1 MNELAAPDVMGE
13 RNTGVRG
20 EDLAG
25 IADASPAPL
34 FVLQDLSFR
43 YVNRAFAHLI
53 GSEVADLTGT
63 LAAATIHPDDHVL
76 LLQRTEALDADQ
88 DVARLQIRLRRRDGA
103 DVWVHLTTG
112 PFTCDGRPALIASA
126 IDVDERKYADDAVVK
141 SQRLSAIRRLAG
153 GIAHDFNNLLLVI
166 RGQAERL
173 VHRLAPEDPL
183 HGAAIEIAHATERA
197 EQLTDG
203 LLLFGRRQVLDPEP
217 VDVSRLIVGLRGL
230 LEARVGADVEIGF
243 TAGELV
249 PMVRIDRARLVQ
261 VLIHLV
267 DNARDAMIGGG
278 TLTLVTDTV
287 QVDEQ
292 MRSERPWLRS
302 GAYVR
307 LRVSDTGIGM
317 AAEAAAHLFEPFY
330 TTKPRGIGAG
340 LGLSM
345 IYGVVKQSD
354 GFVWIDSS
362 EGGGTCVTL
371 LLPAA
376 ESGTTAAD
384 AARVRVPDV
393 EPAPERAVPRLL
405 MVEDEEAVRELLI
418 ETLTEYGFDVVAV
431 STAEEAVALAEQPF
445 EILLSDVGLP
455 GMSGVELARHFAGVR
470 PDVRILLMS
479 GYAGDDFTGTPKF
492 EGWSFLRKPFSPRVA
507 AARLR
512 ELLED

>member
-1 MNELAAPDVMGE
+1 MNRMVSDVMGE
-13 RNTGVRG
+13 RKSVVGR

-34 FVLQDLSFR
+34 FVLQDMCFR
-43 YVNRAFAHLI
+43 YVNRAFAQLV

-63 LAAATIHPDDHVL
+63 LAAATIHPDDHVH
-76 LLQRTEALDADQ
+76 LLQRTEALEAGD
-88 DVARLQIRLRRRDGA
+88 DVARLQIRLRHRDAG

-112 PFTCDGRPALIASA
+112 PFTCDGRPALIATA

-183 HGAAIEIAHATERA
+183 HGAAMEIAHATERA

-230 LEARVGADVEIGF
+230 LEARVGADIAIGF
-243 TAGELV
+243 TAGEPV

-278 TLTLVTDTV
+278 TLTLTTDTV
-287 QVDEQ
+287 RVDEQ
-292 MRSERPWLRS
+292 MRAERPWLRS

-330 TTKPRGIGAG
+330 TTKPRGIAAG

-345 IYGVVKQSD
+345 VYGVVKQSD

-371 LLPAA
+371 LLPAVDT
-376 ESGTTAAD
+376 GAA
-384 AARVRVPDV
+384 AAVADRAPVIGAAG
-393 EPAPERAVPRLL
+393 PAPERGAPRLL
-405 MVEDEEAVRELLI
+405 MVEDEDAVRELLI

-431 STAEEAVALAEQPF
+431 STAEEAVALAGQPF

-455 GMSGVELARHFAGVR
+455 GMSGVELARHFAGAR

-492 EGWSFLRKPFSPRVA
+492 EGWSFLRKPFSPRAA

-512 ELLED
+512 QLLED

>member
-1 MNELAAPDVMGE
+1 MC
-13 RNTGVRG
+13 
-20 EDLAG
+20 
-25 IADASPAPL
+25 
-34 FVLQDLSFR
+34 FR
-43 YVNRAFAHLI
+43 YVNRAFAQLV
-53 GSEVADLTGT
+53 GRDVAELAGT
-63 LAAATIHPDDHVL
+63 LAAATIHPDDHVHL
-76 LLQRTEALDADQ
+76 LRRTEALDADE
-88 DVARLQIRLRRRDGA
+88 DVARLQIRLRHRDGG

-112 PFTCDGRPALIASA
+112 PFRCEGRPALIATA
-126 IDVDERKYADDAVVK
+126 IDVDERKYADDAVIK

-183 HGAAIEIAHATERA
+183 HGAATEIAHATERA

-217 VDVSRLIVGLRGL
+217 VDIGRLIVGLRGL
-230 LEARVGADVEIGF
+230 IEARVGADVEVGLA
-243 TAGELV
+243 AGDAV
-249 PMVRIDRARLVQ
+249 PTVRIDRARLIQ

-267 DNARDAMIGGG
+267 DNARDAMAGGG
-278 TLTLVTDTV
+278 TLTLTTDTV
-287 QVDEQ
+287 RVDEQ
-292 MRSERPWLRS
+292 MRAERPWLRS
-302 GAYVR
+302 GDYVR

-345 IYGVVKQSD
+345 VYGVVKQSD

-376 ESGTTAAD
+376 DTGTAVVAD
-384 AARVRVPDV
+384 RVRAAGTP
-393 EPAPERAVPRLL
+393 EPAPERRAPRLL
-405 MVEDEEAVRELLI
+405 MVEDEDAVRELLVK
-418 ETLTEYGFDVVAV
+418 TLAEYGFDVVAV
-431 STAEEAVALAEQPF
+431 ATAEEAVALAHQPF

-492 EGWSFLRKPFSPRVA
+492 EGWSFLRKPFSPRAA

-512 ELLED
+512 QLLED

>member
-13 RNTGVRG
+13 RKAVVRG

-34 FVLQDLSFR
+34 FVLQDLCLR

-76 LLQRTEALDADQ
+76 LLRRAEMLDADEE
-88 DVARLQIRLRRRDGA
+88 VARLQIRLRHRDGA

-112 PFTCDGRPALIASA
+112 PFTCDGRPALIATA
-126 IDVDERKYADDAVVK
+126 IDVDEQKYAADAVVK

-183 HGAAIEIAHATERA
+183 HGAAMEIAHATERA

-217 VDVSRLIVGLRGL
+217 VDVGRLIVGLRGL
-230 LEARVGADVEIGF
+230 LEARVGADVAIGF

-249 PMVRIDRARLVQ
+249 PLVRIDRARLVQ

-267 DNARDAMIGGG
+267 DNARDAMADGG

-287 QVDEQ
+287 RVDEQ
-292 MRSERPWLRS
+292 MRAERPWLRS

-345 IYGVVKQSD
+345 VYGVVKQSD

-376 ESGTTAAD
+376 ESGTAAD
-384 AARVRVPDV
+384 AARVRLP
-393 EPAPERAVPRLL
+393 EAEHAPERAVPRLL
-405 MVEDEEAVRELLI
+405 MVEDEDAVRELLI
-418 ETLTEYGFDVVAV
+418 ETLTEDGFDVVAV
-431 STAEEAVALAEQPF
+431 STAEEAVALADQPF

-455 GMSGVELARHFAGVR
+455 GMSGVELARHFAGLR
-470 PDVRILLMS
+470 PDMRILLMS

-492 EGWSFLRKPFSPRVA
+492 EGWSFLRKPFSPRAA

-512 ELLED
+512 ELLEE